1 MTTQRYDVAVI
12 GAGPGGSAAAYFLA
26 QQGLNVILLDK
37 ADFPRPKTCGDGLT
51 PRALGVLA
59 EMGVLDTLHQEG
71 FRINGIHLRAAP
83 GITLDM
89 PIPSKNGL
97 PDYLLILPRL
107 ALDAH
112 IQARAVAAGAH
123 FQGQT
128 NVTGIEYA
136 DRRVSVVCNRGD
148 RTQRI
153 PARLVVIA
161 TGAQMKLLKRLG
173 ILPATPPVIRAA
185 RTYYRGVSGLTDQV
199 QAHFDNI
206 PLPGYGWVFPISE
219 SEANIG
225 LGYWPHGWRGQRMPK
240 NVRQAFDRFVSS
252 PPLRTLLAEASPTG
266 PVKGYPIRIDFPTAP
281 TTGERCLL
289 VGEAAGLVNPLTGEG
304 IDFALESG
312 KLAAVHIAGMFADDD
327 FSPQRLRAYDQVLR
341 QHFQRLFVFLSR
353 IRSLYINPLLVKRFV
368 RMAARVPD
376 LSDLLVNILLGH
388 QDAAAGVSP
397 RTIRQVLLGR

>member
-1 MTTQRYDVAVI
+1 MTISRYDIAVI
-12 GAGPGGSAAAYFLA
+12 GAGPGGASSAYFLA

-37 ADFPRPKTCGDGLT
+37 ANFPRPKTCGDGLT

-59 EMGVLDTLHQEG
+59 EMGLLDTLLQEG
-71 FRINGIHLRAAP
+71 YRINSIHLHAAP

-89 PIPSKNGL
+89 PIPGKNGL
-97 PDYLLILPRL
+97 PNYLLTLPRL

-123 FQGQT
+123 FQGQM
-128 NVTGIEYA
+128 NVTGIEYEDQGA
-136 DRRVSVVCNRGD
+136 IIVGKHHGRA
-148 RTQRI
+148 QRI
-153 PARLVVIA
+153 SARLVVIA
-161 TGAQMKLLKRLG
+161 TGAQMKLLQTLG
-173 ILPATPPVIRAA
+173 ILPGAPPVIRAA
-185 RTYYRGVSGLTDQV
+185 RTYYRDVANLKEQV

-206 PLPGYGWVFPISE
+206 PLPGYGWVFPISK

-225 LGYWPHGWRGQRMPK
+225 LGYWTHGWRGRRKPK
-240 NVRQAFDRFVSS
+240 NVRQAFDRFVNS
-252 PPLRTLLAEASPTG
+252 PPLRALLADASPIE
-266 PVKGYPIRIDFPTAP
+266 PIKGYPIRIDFPTAP
-281 TTGERCLL
+281 TTGKRCLL

-312 KLAAVHIAGMFADDD
+312 KLAAAHIAEMFADGD
-327 FSPQRLRAYDQVLR
+327 FSPQRIQEYDRLLR

-353 IRSLYINPLLVKRFV
+353 IRALYINPVLVKRFV
-368 RMAARVPD
+368 RMAARIPD

>member
-1 MTTQRYDVAVI
+1 MTTPHYDVAII
-12 GAGPGGSAAAYFLA
+12 GAGPGGSSTAYFLA
-26 QQGLNVILLDK
+26 QQGVNVILLDK

-59 EMGVLDTLHQEG
+59 EMGLLDTLRQEG
-71 FRINGIHLRAAP
+71 YRINGIYLHAAP
-83 GITLDM
+83 GTTLDM
-89 PIPSKNGL
+89 PIPGKNGL
-97 PDYLLILPRL
+97 PDYLLTLPRQV
-107 ALDAH
+107 LDAY
-112 IQARAVAAGAH
+112 IQARAVAAGAY
-123 FQGQT
+123 FQGQM
-128 NVTGIEYA
+128 NVIGLEYKEQSA
-136 DRRVSVVCNRGD
+136 TVVCSHHGRA
-148 RTQRI
+148 QRI
-153 PARLVVIA
+153 SARLIVIA
-161 TGAQMKLLKRLG
+161 TGAQMKLLKTLG

-185 RTYYRGVSGLTDQV
+185 RTYYRDVANLNNHV

-225 LGYWPHGWRGQRMPK
+225 LGYWTHGWRGRRMPK
-240 NVRQAFDRFVSS
+240 NVRQAFDHFVNS
-252 PPLRTLLAEASPTG
+252 PPLRALLADASPIE

-281 TTGERCLL
+281 TTGKRCLL

-312 KLAAVHIAGMFADDD
+312 KLAAVHIAGMFADGD
-327 FSPQRLRAYDQVLR
+327 FSTQRLQAYDQLLR

-353 IRSLYINPLLVKRFV
+353 IRSLYINPVLVKRFV
-368 RMAARVPD
+368 RMAARNPD
-376 LSDLLVNILLGH
+376 LRDLLVNILLGH